1 MPVTMTEIRNYTH
14 QEILPIIR
22 GVALAILLS
31 ALDQTIVVP
40 AVPKMGHDLQ
50 GQGHLAW
57 IVAAYLLTGT
67 AATPVFGK
75 LSDIYGRRKL
85 LQPAIIVFV
94 LASMGCAVA
103 QNLPEMIFMRALQ
116 GIGGAGLITIAQTA
130 IADVVPPRERG
141 RYQIY
146 MSGMW
151 GIASIAGPIAGGALT
166 DLLSWRAIFWIN
178 LPLGVVAYISS
189 GRALRL
195 LPPHAPGPV
204 KIDYLGAGLLMASI
218 TAWLVL
224 CSSGGRDFAWN
235 SPLAAGLAIGGAILT
250 VLMIWQERRALMPM
264 LPLHIF
270 ANKIVLGGL
279 ALSFTN
285 SLCTFGGTF
294 LLPLYFQYVR
304 GTNAAV
310 SGAFTTPFLLAFV
323 VMSYAGGHVARWLGR
338 TKPTILLA
346 LAACLAGLVLL
357 ASLGRSTPLALCVA
371 YMVLLGG
378 GIGLVQPNITVAIQN
393 AADRRDV
400 GVATGCML
408 LFRAIGGS
416 AGVTL
421 AGTVLLEAGFHMA
434 FAACA
439 VAALLALLI
448 GMLMRDMSLRSVH

>member
-1 MPVTMTEIRNYTH
+1 
-14 QEILPIIR
+14 
-22 GVALAILLS
+22 
-31 ALDQTIVVP
+31 
-40 AVPKMGHDLQ
+40 
-50 GQGHLAW
+50 
-57 IVAAYLLTGT
+57 
-67 AATPVFGK
+67 
-75 LSDIYGRRKL
+75 
-85 LQPAIIVFV
+85 
-94 LASMGCAVA
+94 
-103 QNLPEMIFMRALQ
+103 
-116 GIGGAGLITIAQTA
+116 
-130 IADVVPPRERG
+130 
-141 RYQIY
+141 
-146 MSGMW
+146 
-151 GIASIAGPIAGGALT
+151 
-166 DLLSWRAIFWIN
+166 
-178 LPLGVVAYISS
+178 
-189 GRALRL
+189 
-195 LPPHAPGPV
+195 
-204 KIDYLGAGLLMASI
+204 
-218 TAWLVL
+218 
-224 CSSGGRDFAWN
+224 
-235 SPLAAGLAIGGAILT
+235 
-250 VLMIWQERRALMPM
+250 MPM

-270 ANKIVLGGL
+270 GNKIVLGGL

-323 VMSYAGGHVARWLGR
+323 IMSYAGGHVARWLGR

-357 ASLGRSTPLALCVA
+357 ASMGRSTPLALCVA

-421 AGTVLLEAGFHMA
+421 AGTMLLEAGFHWA
-434 FAACA
+434 FGACA

-448 GMLMRDMSLRSVH
+448 GVLMRDLSLRSVH